1 MAQSRTRLSR
11 YEKKEAVVPILRGE
25 IYLCSFDPTVGF
37 EIQKTRPALVIQNDV
52 GNQHSPLT
60 IVAAITSK
68 LTLQPF
74 PLEVVLE
81 PRPENGLEVAS
92 AVRCDQIRTVD
103 KQRLTKRLGHIDAAT
118 MQRIDDALKISLGL
132 VVL

>member
-1 MAQSRTRLSR
+1 
-11 YEKKEAVVPILRGE
+11 
-25 IYLCSFDPTVGF
+25 VGF

-68 LTLQPF
+68 LALQPF

-118 MQRIDDALKISLGL
+118 LQRIDDALKISLGL
-132 VVL
+132 VAL